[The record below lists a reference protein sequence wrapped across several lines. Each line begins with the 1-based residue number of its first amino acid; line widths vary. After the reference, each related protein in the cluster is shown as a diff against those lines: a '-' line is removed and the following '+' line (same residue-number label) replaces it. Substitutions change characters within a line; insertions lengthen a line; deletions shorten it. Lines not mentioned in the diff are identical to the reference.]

1 MEKKQR
7 FVFSNGHLVII
18 FIVVFA
24 YLGGVLSNFFYYV
37 APCLGVFTFCLDTFV
52 PKFNKFMDSKVKLY
66 EFIKIDFKPNFIK
79 SYMMLIIMLII
90 VSGWAISDYSN
101 NRRISSDVFFAFFSI
116 YVIFSTMILIKYY
129 KKYEELP

>member
-1 MEKKQR
+1 MEKKES
-7 FVFSNGHLVII
+7 FFFSNGHLVIM
-18 FIVVFA
+18 FIVIFA
-24 YLGGVLSNFFYYV
+24 YLGGIVSNFFYYM

-52 PKFNKFMDSKVKLY
+52 PKFNKFMDCKIKLY
-66 EFIKIDFKPNFIK
+66 EFIKLDFK
-79 SYMMLIIMLII
+79 L